1 MSARIP
7 SLSALVLASVALAAC
22 ATSPPESDAEAA
34 TVSLERVVV
43 APLNVPVRAPAELE
57 DKGEPVWQELLSY
70 FQERDRQVA
79 VLSPI
84 SAERLWL
91 QATVDLDVSN
101 RGAALRTGY
110 SRFAQ
115 ALAAHRD
122 FDLLVVPSL
131 VLRPAHLSGWHAYWD
146 SVQRVVPSAAILM
159 PSGLLGASGAAAVQ
173 VAGLRGKV
181 AAVSLHVVVLRSDGT
196 RVYQGL
202 GGLDVLQE
210 ARRDDEADG
219 KLRFAVR
226 AEPFADPDAVREG
239 VTRAFRGPLLTATR
253 AR

>member
-1 MSARIP
+1 
-7 SLSALVLASVALAAC
+7 VLASIILAAC
-22 ATSPPESDAEAA
+22 AAPTPAPEADVVTSPRLD
-34 TVSLERVVV
+34 RVVV
-43 APLNVPVRAPAELE
+43 APLNVPVRTPVELE
-57 DKGEPVWQELLSY
+57 GKGEPVWQELLRY

-91 QATVDLDVSN
+91 EATADLEVSD
-101 RGAALRTGY
+101 RGAALRAGY
-110 SRFAQ
+110 SRMAE

-122 FDLLVVPSL
+122 FDLFVVPSL

-146 SVQRVVPSAAILM
+146 GAQRIVPNAAILT
-159 PSGLLGASGAAAVQ
+159 PSRQFEISGATTIQ

-181 AAVSLHVVVLRSDGT
+181 AAVSLHVVVLRPDGT
-196 RVYQGL
+196 RVYEGL

-210 ARRDDEADG
+210 ARRDDDADS

-226 AEPFADPDAVREG
+226 ADPFADPDSVREG
-239 VTRAFRGPLLTATR
+239 VTRAFEGPLLTATR